1 MFAVAVTLIK
11 LNEPRE
17 NYQLGR
23 TIFTANTSLSTRG
36 GRARTRGFS
45 VLPPTANSPINRAT
59 LIPLTP
65 SALASRPIYSVKNRR
80 TASLPGI
87 RWRVEAG
94 ASLKE
99 AGGQPPPFVN
109 AEAVSRIR
117 GKKRENERD
126 RGRQENRVAI
136 GFPTNADDSRRDGD
150 LKTSPRRRYA
160 PPAKYTAERAS
171 SR

>member
-17 NYQLGR
+17 NYQFGR
-23 TIFTANTSLSTRG
+23 TIFTANTSLSTRRP
-36 GRARTRGFS
+36 RANPGFS

-126 RGRQENRVAI
+126 RGRQERIALLSV
-136 GFPTNADDSRRDGD
+136 FPRTRMILGVMV
-150 LKTSPRRRYA
+150 T
-160 PPAKYTAERAS
+160 
-171 SR
+171 